1 MAGPGP
7 SSGRKPFM
15 SLHQLRSPLPM
26 PGPPSIGSYT
36 SDFIS
41 AILASSA
48 PTDPGAVTALA
59 STNATAPSLAYGPV
73 TYIMATSP
81 DD

>member
-7 SSGRKPFM
+7 SSGRKSFM
-15 SLHQLRSPLPM
+15 SLRQLRLPSPM
-26 PGPPSIGSYT
+26 PALPSIGSYT

-48 PTDPGAVTALA
+48 PTDPGAVMALA
-59 STNATAPSLAYGPV
+59 STNAIAPSLAYGLSYV
-73 TYIMATSP
+73 L
-81 DD
+81 